1 MLIGCAGFLP
11 VSSAGIPGAAY
22 LRWSA
27 SYRRGEAAN
36 RKIEEKMKRLV
47 LAAVILTGIVIP
59 AYGQDTR
66 PLFVIERNVSK
77 NVVHYDAQL
86 TTEGSLD
93 PKEPVIAYWAMMANG
108 GHREELTFLERLLG
122 YGFTI
127 QPDPNGRGFRMA
139 LVADRERKITVSQK
153 GDQVA
158 AEIMIAGRPALLR
171 KVHVNLT
178 EGFGFPKVNYFE
190 LFGRDPTSGED
201 LYEKIMPK

>member
-1 MLIGCAGFLP
+1 
-11 VSSAGIPGAAY
+11 
-22 LRWSA
+22 
-27 SYRRGEAAN
+27 
-36 RKIEEKMKRLV
+36 MKRLV
-47 LAAVILTGIVIP
+47 LSAVILTGIVIP

-93 PKEPVIAYWAMMANG
+93 PKEPVIAYWAMLANG

-139 LVADRERKITVSQK
+139 LVADREREITVYQN

-171 KVHVNLT
+171 KVYVNLT
-178 EGFGFPKVNYFE
+178 DGFALPTVNSIE
-190 LFGRDPTSGED
+190 LFGRDPKSDDER
-201 LYEKIMPK
+201 YEKIVPKR

>member
-1 MLIGCAGFLP
+1 
-11 VSSAGIPGAAY
+11 
-22 LRWSA
+22 
-27 SYRRGEAAN
+27 
-36 RKIEEKMKRLV
+36 MKRLF
-47 LAAVILTGIVIP
+47 LSAVILTSIVIP

-86 TTEGSLD
+86 TPEGSLD
-93 PKEPVIAYWAMMANG
+93 PKEPVIAYWVMRANG

-139 LVADRERKITVSQK
+139 LAAHREREITVSQK

-158 AEIMIAGRPALLR
+158 AEIMISGRPALLR

-178 EGFGFPKVNYFE
+178 EGFGFPKVNSFE
-190 LFGRDPTSGED
+190 VFGRDPKSGDER
-201 LYEKIMPK
+201 YEKIIPK